1 MAAVCTRGRAN
12 HIHVW
17 GEAPHESR
25 RVWNKPLHCK
35 VPDPLLREGVARE
48 TTPTPCT
55 VISVGM
61 VTVRYVDIDPEVF
74 WGRLNK
80 ISDVA
85 GAKFNVPCSFML
97 C

>member
-1 MAAVCTRGRAN
+1 MVAQYAN

-48 TTPTPCT
+48 TKLNGGLEACNIPPSGVLPEGEGYQTATRKE
-55 VISVGM
+55 VYI
-61 VTVRYVDIDPEVF
+61 IDS
-74 WGRLNK
+74 L
-80 ISDVA
+80 
-85 GAKFNVPCSFML
+85 
-97 C
+97 